1 MPKKKKN
8 SDFQKVKLKVG
19 RKIQRATNETK
30 AQLKVKAINVRGQFK
45 QGQTPTTESGK
56 RTVVKDIDIKVFD
69 LLIAVCVNIPR
80 SEICLL
86 SIVKDIYYVC
96 QCKYIAT

>member
-8 SDFQKVKLKVG
+8 SDFQKVKFKVG

-69 LLIAVCVNIPR
+69 G
-80 SEICLL
+80 
-86 SIVKDIYYVC
+86 YVC
-96 QCKYIAT
+96 LSTSVL